1 MAEETNKL
9 FHKDAYKITFDANV
23 VERYQ
28 QEQKFS
34 LVLDQTC
41 FYPESGGQPSDK
53 GTLNGISVIHVEER
67 EGKILHFLEKD
78 ISWD

>member
-41 FYPESGGQPSDK
+41 FYPE
-53 GTLNGISVIHVEER
+53 
-67 EGKILHFLEKD
+67 
-78 ISWD
+78 